1 MRRVFIA
8 FVATFICVIHA
19 FAVPAEHVEKK
30 VEQADGSLLTIVL
43 NGDENFAY
51 YTTTD
56 GVPVVE
62 NNGSYY
68 LAEWSAEG
76 LIASEILAHDAMERG
91 GEEQNYISEN
101 GTSVRNQIASVWGEK
116 LQKANMMHSAKLAYR
131 AEEKP
136 SGRLLKASAI
146 SRKALVILVNFK
158 DQSFKSTSTQ
168 SEISAMMNQ
177 EGYNKNGHIGSVHD
191 YFYDQS
197 YGAMNLQLDV
207 VGPVTLSQ
215 NMSYYG
221 AVSGSKRDVRAGTM
235 VAEACKLVDS
245 QVDFSSYDWYSDGE
259 VELIYVIYAGY
270 AQSAGANS
278 NTIWPHA
285 SLLSGSDYGSELTLD
300 GVVVNTYACSSELS
314 GTSGSTLSGIGTP
327 CHELSHCFGLCDLY
341 DTSGN
346 NNFGMNTWSIM
357 DRGCYNANGKIPC
370 GYTAFERNYA
380 GWMTSNTLVTLK
392 TETSVANMKPLSEF
406 PGEAYK
412 IYNDASS
419 WNECFILENRQQ
431 TGWDSGCSGHGLLI
445 THLDYDGY
453 SWAYDHINTDPS
465 RQRFTIMPADNE
477 FSTTAAGLAGDP
489 YPGTKGNTS
498 FTDTSVPASKFYE
511 PTKSGSYYLGK
522 PITNIK
528 ENSDGTISFDFMKT
542 TEEGGGS
549 STEESLMLSRSGWS
563 AKADGYASSGYDG
576 SPSYAFDGSLN
587 THWHSRYDS
596 SGGGSTNYELP
607 HYIQFDLGSVQE
619 FSAFN
624 YVSRT
629 ANGSQNGDVA
639 NYEIYISNSDMTT
652 SLGSGYVPTG
662 GTKIKSGTF
671 TYNNSRE
678 HYTELGANY
687 SARYLFLLCKSTANN
702 TKFSACSE
710 FYLYNTPSSGGDV
723 EEEEEYCTPS
733 VATQGTSKQYVG
745 QIVTLTTTGAD
756 VNASW
761 TNPKTESYNG
771 CLQPIEN
778 TFTAHPGQSITL
790 NIIDKNTTWGLV
802 RVYADLNGNFTFDS
816 NEQIFADA
824 DRNRTT
830 SISQSFTLSSNIVE
844 GDYLIRVMYVA
855 GSNEKSQWACDNY
868 TEGGYYDFYFTVKA
882 AGTSIEE
889 IEAEQVRVYATENS
903 INICTES
910 EYFTPIFV
918 YNSAGVMV
926 AQSYTSGGEVRIQT
940 SSKGLFIV
948 KVGEQVY
955 KVVK

>member
-1 MRRVFIA
+1 MRRVLFA
-8 FVATFICVIHA
+8 FVATYICVMQS
-19 FAVPAEHVEKK
+19 FAVPAERVEKIIK
-30 VEQADGSLLTIVL
+30 QEDGSLLTIVL
-43 NGDENFAY
+43 NGDENFSY
-51 YTTTD
+51 FTTAD
-56 GVPVVE
+56 GVPVAE
-62 NNGSYY
+62 KSGSYY
-68 LAEWSAEG
+68 LAEWSDGE
-76 LIASEILAHDAMERG
+76 LVASELLAHNSDMRGDA
-91 GEEQNYISEN
+91 EQNFISEN
-101 GTSVRNQIASVWGEK
+101 STWVTNQVASAWGERLQMANK
-116 LQKANMMHSAKLAYR
+116 LHSAKLLKR
-131 AEEKP
+131 TNETP
-136 SGRLLKASAI
+136 SKSLLKASAV

-177 EGYNKNGHIGSVHD
+177 EGYNRNGHIGSVHD

-221 AVSGSKRDVRAGTM
+221 AVNGSKRDIRAGTM
-235 VAEACKLVDS
+235 VAEACQLVNS
-245 QVDFSSYDWYSDGE
+245 QVDFSTYDWYSDGE

-270 AQSAGANS
+270 A
-278 NTIWPHA
+278 
-285 SLLSGSDYGSELTLD
+285 LTLD
-300 GVVVNTYACSSELS
+300 GVTVDTYACSSELA

-357 DRGCYNANGKIPC
+357 DRGCYNGNGKIPC

-392 TETSVANMKPLSEF
+392 TETSITNMKPLSEF

-412 IYNDASS
+412 VYNDASS

-489 YPGTKGNTS
+489 YPGTSGNTS

-528 ENSDGTISFDFMKT
+528 ENSNGTISFDFMKT
-542 TEEGGGS
+542 SGGGGGS
-549 STEESLMLSRSGWS
+549 STDESEMLSRSGWS

-576 SPSYAFDGSLN
+576 SPSYAFDGSLD

-629 ANGSQNGDVA
+629 ANGSQNGDIA
-639 NYEIYISNSDMTT
+639 NYEIYISNSDMTS
-652 SLGSGYVPTG
+652 SLGSGYVPTNG
-662 GTKIKSGTF
+662 AKIKSGTF

-710 FYLYNTPSSGGDV
+710 FYLYNIPSSGGDV
-723 EEEEEYCTPS
+723 EEEEEYCSPN
-733 VATQGTSKQYVG
+733 VATQGTANKYVG
-745 QIVTLTTTGAD
+745 QIVSLTTTGAD

-761 TNPKTESYNG
+761 SNPKTESFNG
-771 CLQPIEN
+771 SLQPIEN
-778 TFTAHPGQSITL
+778 TFTAHAGQTITL
-790 NIIDKNTTWGLV
+790 NISDKNTTWGLV

-830 SISQSFTLSSNIVE
+830 SISQPFTLSSDIAE

-855 GSNEKSQWACDNY
+855 GSNEKNQWACDNY
-868 TEGGYYDFYFTVKA
+868 TEGGYFDFYFKVKA
-882 AGTSIEE
+882 TGTSIEDVE
-889 IEAEQVRVYATENS
+889 TEQIRVYATENS
-903 INICTES
+903 INIYSES
-910 EYFTPIFV
+910 ELFAPIFV
-918 YNSAGVMV
+918 YNGSGVLV
-926 AQSYTSGGEVRIQT
+926 AQSYTNGGEVKIST
-940 SSKGLFIV
+940 PAKGLFIV
-948 KVGEQVY
+948 KVGEQVF

>member
-1 MRRVFIA
+1 MRRVLIA
-8 FVATFICVIHA
+8 FVATVVCVIQA
-19 FAVPAEHVEKK
+19 FGVPAERVEKI
-30 VEQADGSLLTIVL
+30 VEQADGSLLNIVL

-51 YTTTD
+51 FTTTD

-62 NNGSYY
+62 NNGTYY
-68 LAEWSAEG
+68 LAEWGADG
-76 LIASEILAHDAMERG
+76 LIASDIVAHNAVERG
-91 GEEQNYISEN
+91 DEEQSFISGN
-101 GTSVRNQIASVWGEK
+101 RTSVRNQIASAWGER
-116 LQKANMMHSAKLAYR
+116 LQKANMLHSAKLAQR
-131 AEEKP
+131 VDENSSKKQ
-136 SGRLLKASAI
+136 LKASAVT
-146 SRKALVILVNFK
+146 RKALVILVNFK

-168 SEISAMMNQ
+168 SEISAMMNEQ
-177 EGYNKNGHIGSVHD
+177 GYSKNGHIGSVHD

-197 YGAMNLQLDV
+197 YGALNLQLDV

-245 QVDFSSYDWYSDGE
+245 QVDFSAYDWYNDGE
-259 VELIYVIYAGY
+259 VELVYVIYAGY
-270 AQSAGANS
+270 AQSAGASN

-285 SLLSGSDYGSELTLD
+285 SLLSGSDYGAYLTLD
-300 GVVVNTYACSSELS
+300 GVTVDTYACSSELS

-380 GWMTSNTLVTLK
+380 GWMTSSTLVTLK
-392 TETSVANMKPLSEF
+392 TETSIANMKPLSEF

-412 IYNDASS
+412 VYNDASS

-453 SWAYDHINTDPS
+453 SWAYDYINTDPA
-465 RQRFTIMPADNE
+465 RQRYTIMPADNE

-489 YPGTKGNTS
+489 YPGTSGNKS

-542 TEEGGGS
+542 TEEGEGGS
-549 STEESLMLSRSGWS
+549 TDEPVMLSRSAWS

-607 HYIQFDLGSVQE
+607 HYIQFDLGSIQE

-652 SLGSGYVPTG
+652 SLASGYVPTN

-671 TYNNSRE
+671 SYNNSRD

-723 EEEEEYCTPS
+723 EVEEEYCSPT
-733 VATQGTSKQYVG
+733 VTTQGTATSYVG
-745 QIVTLTTTGAD
+745 QIVTLSTTGAD
-756 VNASW
+756 INASW
-761 TNPKTESYNG
+761 ANPKTENYNG
-771 CLQPIEN
+771 CLQPVEGI
-778 TFTAHPGQSITL
+778 FTSHAGQTVTL
-790 NIIDKNTTWGLV
+790 NITDKNTYWGLV
-802 RVYADLNGNFTFDS
+802 RVYVDLNGNFTFDS

-830 SISQSFTLSSNIVE
+830 TISQPFTLSSDIAE
-844 GDYLIRVMYVA
+844 GDYLMRVMYVA
-855 GSNEKSQWACDNY
+855 GSSEKNQWACDNY
-868 TEGGYYDFYFTVKA
+868 TEGGYFDFYFTVKA
-882 AGTSIEE
+882 TDTSIEDLVTE
-889 IEAEQVRVYATENS
+889 PIRVYVTENS
-903 INICTES
+903 INIASES
-910 EYFTPIFV
+910 ELFVPIFV
-918 YNSAGVMV
+918 YNSVGIMI
-926 AQSYTSGGEVRIQT
+926 AQTYTNGGEAKIST
-940 SSKGLFIV
+940 PAKGLFIV
-948 KVGEQVY
+948 KVGDQLF

>member
-1 MRRVFIA
+1 MRRVFVA
-8 FVATFICVIHA
+8 LVATFICVVHA
-19 FAVPAEHVEKK
+19 FGVPAERIEMR
-30 VEQADGSLLTIVL
+30 VEQEDGSLLAIVL
-43 NGDENFAY
+43 NGDENFSY
-51 YTTTD
+51 FTTSD
-56 GVPVVE
+56 GVPLVE
-62 NNGSYY
+62 NGGSYY
-68 LAEWSAEG
+68 LAEWSEGELVASDLLAHNALERGDAEQRFISEKSTAVSNN
-76 LIASEILAHDAMERG
+76 IASAWA
-91 GEEQNYISEN
+91 
-101 GTSVRNQIASVWGEK
+101 EK
-116 LQKANMMHSAKLAYR
+116 LQQANMLHSKRVTKSLN
-131 AEEKP
+131 ESSSNK
-136 SGRLLKASAI
+136 LLKATAI
-146 SRKALVILVNFK
+146 TRKALVILVNFK

-168 SEISAMMNQ
+168 SEISAMMNEQ
-177 EGYNKNGHIGSVHD
+177 GYSRNGHIGSVHD

-235 VAEACKLVDS
+235 VAEACQLVNS

-259 VELIYVIYAGY
+259 VELVYVIYAGY
-270 AQSAGANS
+270 AQSAGASN

-285 SLLSGSDYGSELTLD
+285 SLLSGSDYGYALTLD
-300 GVVVNTYACSSELS
+300 GVTVDTYACSSELA

-380 GWMTSNTLVTLK
+380 GWMTSSTLVTLK
-392 TETSVANMKPLSEF
+392 TETSIENMKPLSEF

-453 SWAYDHINTDPS
+453 SWAYDYINTDPS
-465 RQRFTIMPADNE
+465 RQRYTIMPADNE

-489 YPGTKGNTS
+489 YPGTSGNTS

-528 ENSDGTISFDFMKT
+528 EMSDGTISFDFMKAP
-542 TEEGGGS
+542 EEGGGS
-549 STEESLMLSRSGWS
+549 STEEPVMLSRSGWS

-576 SPSYAFDGSLN
+576 SPSYAFDGSLD

-639 NYEIYISNSDMTT
+639 NYEIYISNSDMTS
-652 SLGSGYVPTG
+652 SLGSGYVPTN
-662 GTKIKSGTF
+662 GTKIKTGTF
-671 TYNNSRE
+671 SYNNSRE

-687 SARYLFLLCKSTANN
+687 SARYLFLLCKSTNN
-702 TKFSACSE
+702 GTKFSACSE

-723 EEEEEYCTPS
+723 GEEEEYCTPT
-733 VATQGTSKQYVG
+733 VATQGTANSYVG
-745 QIVTLTTTGAD
+745 QIVTLSTSGAD
-756 VNASW
+756 VNGTW
-761 TNPKTESYNG
+761 TNPKTENYNG
-771 CLQPIEN
+771 CLQPVEN
-778 TFTAHPGQSITL
+778 IFTAHPGQTITL
-790 NIIDKNTTWGLV
+790 NITDKNTYWGLV
-802 RVYADLNGNFTFDS
+802 RVYADLNGNYTFDS

-830 SISQSFTLSSNIVE
+830 SISQPFTLSSDIAD
-844 GDYLIRVMYVA
+844 GDYLMRVMYVA
-855 GSNEKSQWACDNY
+855 GSNEKNQWACDSY
-868 TEGGYYDFYFTVKA
+868 TEGGYFDFYFTVNA
-882 AGTSIEE
+882 NATSIENVE
-889 IEAEQVRVYATENS
+889 TEQVRVFVTENS
-903 INICTES
+903 INICSES
-910 EYFTPIFV
+910 ELFAPIFV
-918 YNSAGVMV
+918 YNSAGVLV
-926 AQSYTSGGEVRIQT
+926 AQSYTCGGEVKIST
-940 SSKGLFIV
+940 PAKGLFIV
-948 KVGEQVY
+948 KVGDKVF